1 MNREKNIK
9 KEITEWI
16 VDLAIAVIL
25 AGAVLFFFKP
35 IIIQQNSMEP
45 SFHSG
50 DYVVT
55 SRQAYRLFGEPERG
69 DVIVFVSELL
79 DDKGNKKSL
88 IKRIIGLPGDKV
100 AIKDGYVYV
109 NDEMIEEEY
118 LATPGISGEME
129 ELTVPEDSLFC
140 CGDNRGVSL
149 DSRSGDVGFIPYDKV
164 VGKVF
169 VRLFPFNKIEK
180 F

>member
-1 MNREKNIK
+1 MNRDKNLK
-9 KEITEWI
+9 KEIVEWI

-45 SFHSG
+45 NFHSG

-55 SRQAYRLFGEPERG
+55 SRQAYRMFGEPERG
-69 DVIVFVSELL
+69 DVIVFKSELL
-79 DDKGNKKSL
+79 DEKGKNKSL
-88 IKRIIGLPGDKV
+88 IKRIIGLPGDNV
-100 AIKDGYVYV
+100 SIKDGYIYV
-109 NDEMIEEEY
+109 NGELVEEDYVAEQ
-118 LATPGISGEME
+118 GISGEME
-129 ELTVPEDSLFC
+129 EITVPENSLFC

-149 DSRSGDVGFIPYDKV
+149 DSRSEEVGFVTYDTV
-164 VGKVF
+164 IGKVF
-169 VRLFPFNKIEK
+169 VRLFPFNKIER